1 MAKAP
6 QTLSG
11 TPEQQRKFVIDCW
24 NGVMDNIIDTLVQHR
39 DAVHWRDPESR
50 NTGLTYAAAHGSHKY
65 DVAKMLL
72 DNGADIDAQNAKG
85 ETALIFG
92 AKGGSEAFVELFLV
106 YGADPSIKDDGGK
119 TAEEYAIDSGRQSVV
134 GEFDKH
140 RARIKRDA
148 EETAQRAADEK
159 AKALRDD
166 IAIICTGTRD
176 DIILK
181 PAPDIRR
188 RAPKAI

>member
-6 QTLSG
+6 QTLTG

-24 NGVMDNIIDTLVQHR
+24 NGMMDDIVDVIVKHP

-65 DVAKMLL
+65 DVAKFLL
-72 DNGADIDAQNAKG
+72 QNGADIDAQNAKG

-92 AKGGSEAFVELFLV
+92 AKGGSEAYVELFLV
-106 YGADPSIKDDGGK
+106 YGANQSIMDNEGK
-119 TAEEYAIDSGRQSVV
+119 TAEEYAIDSGRQSVA

-148 EETAQRAADEK
+148 EEAAQRAADEK

-166 IAIICTGTRD
+166 IAIICSGTRD
-176 DIILK
+176 DIVVK

-188 RAPKAI
+188 RAPKA

>member
-11 TPEQQRKFVIDCW
+11 TPEQQRAFVIDCW
-24 NGVMDNIIDTLVQHR
+24 NGKMDKIIDVLAKHS

-65 DVAKMLL
+65 DIAKFLL
-72 DNGADIDAQNAKG
+72 QSGADIDAQNAKG

-92 AKGGSEAFVELFLV
+92 AKGGSEAMVELLLAH
-106 YGADPSIKDDGGK
+106 GADQSIKDTSGK
-119 TAEEYAIDSGRQSVV
+119 IAEQHAIDDGRQFVAA
-134 GEFDKH
+134 EFDKH

-148 EETAQRAADEK
+148 EDAVRRETEQKE
-159 AKALRDD
+159 KALRDD

-176 DIILK
+176 DIVVK

-188 RAPKAI
+188 RAPKA